1 MVLAALF
8 ALSACTNSAAVGA
21 GGPSS
26 QAPYTPPSAPASGSS
41 PTPPATPGGHMPPSG
56 PRSASCVKGWVSPK
70 PGGATYMRALGII
83 QNTVPVKGKVVV
95 VEMRYFVGPESPPS
109 TQPESLRV
117 DRWYVKLYAARD
129 IAFQGRFLVEKRV
142 FGSGVAAV
150 APYDTRGF
158 TSPDWSGFQWDA
170 GNPTRKAY
178 PGLPGRWAGTPYDFV
193 KGGQGMRIVGL
204 PDAVVGCLDG
214 T

>member
-8 ALSACTNSAAVGA
+8 ALSACTTSAVVAT
-21 GGPSS
+21 GGPTSS
-26 QAPYTPPSAPASGSS
+26 APYTPPSAPPPGSS
-41 PTPPATPGGHMPPSG
+41 PTPPATPVGPLPSSA

-70 PGGATYMRALGII
+70 PGTGIYRQALRII

-117 DRWYVKLYAARD
+117 ARWYVKMYAAHD
-129 IAFQGRFLVEKRV
+129 IRYQGRFLVEKRV
-142 FGSGVAAV
+142 FGSGVGAV
-150 APYDTRGF
+150 APYDTRGYV
-158 TSPDWSGFQWDA
+158 SPDWTGFQWDA
-170 GNPTRKAY
+170 GNPTRKVY

-193 KGGQGMRIVGL
+193 KGGQGMRIQGL
-204 PDAVVGCLDG
+204 PDAVTGCLDG

>member
-8 ALSACTNSAAVGA
+8 ALSACTNSATVGTV
-21 GGPSS
+21 GPSS
-26 QAPYTPPSAPASGSS
+26 PAPYAPRSAPASGSS
-41 PTPPATPGGHMPPSG
+41 PTPPATAGTPPSSG
-56 PRSASCVKGWVSPK
+56 PRTASCVKGWVSPK
-70 PGGATYMRALGII
+70 PGSSTYKEALRII
-83 QNTVPVKGKVVV
+83 QNTVPVKGKVSV

-117 DRWYVKLYAARD
+117 ARWYVRLYAVHD
-129 IAFQGRFLVEKRV
+129 ITYQGRFLVEKRV

-150 APYDTRGF
+150 APYDTRGYA
-158 TSPDWSGFQWDA
+158 SPDWTGFQWDA

-178 PGLPGRWAGTPYDFV
+178 PGLPGRWAGTRYDFV
-193 KGGQGMRIVGL
+193 KGGQGMRIIGL
-204 PDAVVGCLDG
+204 PDAVIGCLDG